1 VILSSRSLQAPVPAV
16 MPPAGEYHDPV
27 WLVQRAWSSY
37 RLPRLQAVIR
47 RVITEL
53 QALAPGDVLG
63 KNWSVP
69 ELASRLPDPLSEAL
83 RACSEE
89 LREASG
95 IAGSQIAL
103 TAQCNLVR
111 RYVSQ
116 QPAPWEKTFGA
127 ALDGYRHAACAAL
140 LLALQPEAIRT

>member
-1 VILSSRSLQAPVPAV
+1 
-16 MPPAGEYHDPV
+16 M
-27 WLVQRAWSSY
+27 
-37 RLPRLQAVIR
+37 IR

-63 KNWSVP
+63 QNWSPP
-69 ELASRLPDPLSEAL
+69 EIASPLPDPLSEAL
-83 RACSEE
+83 CACSEE

-95 IAGSQIAL
+95 IAGAGVAL

-111 RYVSQ
+111 GYVSQ
-116 QPAPWEKTFGA
+116 QPAAWEKTFGA

-140 LLALQPEAIRT
+140 LVALQPEAMRT